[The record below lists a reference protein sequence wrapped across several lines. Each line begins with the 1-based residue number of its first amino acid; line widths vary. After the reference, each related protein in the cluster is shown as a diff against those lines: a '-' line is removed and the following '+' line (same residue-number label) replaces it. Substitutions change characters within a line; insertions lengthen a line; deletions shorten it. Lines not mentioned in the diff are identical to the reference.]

1 MVKSVVDV
9 LHDHV
14 DSVVCCIPP
23 PTQSE
28 TSGATNVLELQERIQ
43 KLHMFYG
50 SYSNL
55 PTEEIVRGS
64 QLMAE
69 IAESLDA
76 DDMLIVCLTG
86 GGSALLTLPMEFQ
99 SKQMALDAIL
109 EITRLLSQSG
119 AEICELNTV
128 RSCLDRLKAGGLASL
143 ARPAQIPTVIRQ
155 FLESEQSNPTRPEP
169 MNEKVDNWILGNNR
183 VALEAAAESLRKCCL
198 DNEKGVHVK
207 PIILTTS
214 LSGDSTTKGKML
226 GEFLWSIA
234 LHLNWLQDHRTE
246 GLISPYEETLTH
258 LHAELADRQTGDVN
272 VIMDTCYELVQSA
285 TETQNADPLVLT
297 ILLGGETT
305 TVGPLSY
312 TLDEEKPVGGRCSHM
327 ALSAAIR
334 WYEMAHEKELK
345 GLNFGQEVTLLAA
358 ASDGLDGP
366 SFGGAG
372 VWVAYPTEPVI
383 TGRLVFEDAVNALN
397 KKDSYGFF
405 RQHAP
410 SCIIPAKLTDTNVMD
425 IFIGTVM
432 TQPKLK

>member
-1 MVKSVVDV
+1 MCVYYFPVVTLIISDV
-9 LHDHV
+9 IGDPL
-14 DSVVCCIPP
+14 SFIASGPTVVADQLPWKRR
-23 PTQSE
+23 
-28 TSGATNVLELQERIQ
+28 LE
-43 KLHMFYG
+43 
-50 SYSNL
+50 
-55 PTEEIVRGS
+55 
-64 QLMAE
+64 
-69 IAESLDA
+69 
-76 DDMLIVCLTG
+76 
-86 GGSALLTLPMEFQ
+86 
-99 SKQMALDAIL
+99 
-109 EITRLLSQSG
+109 
-119 AEICELNTV
+119 
-128 RSCLDRLKAGGLASL
+128 SCLQILKRYQLL
-143 ARPAQIPTVIRQ
+143 NKVPTVIRQ

-207 PIILTTS
+207 PVILTTS

-258 LHAELADRQTGDVN
+258 LHAELAARQTGGVN
-272 VIMDTCYELVQSA
+272 VIMDMCYELVQSA
-285 TETQNADPLVLT
+285 TETENADPLVLT

-305 TVGPLSY
+305 TVGPLSH

-334 WYEMAHEKELK
+334 WYEMAHDKELK
-345 GLNFGQEVTLLAA
+345 GLNSGQEVTLLAA

-383 TGRLVFEDAVNALN
+383 TGRLVFDDAVNALK

-432 TQPKLK
+432 TQLKLK